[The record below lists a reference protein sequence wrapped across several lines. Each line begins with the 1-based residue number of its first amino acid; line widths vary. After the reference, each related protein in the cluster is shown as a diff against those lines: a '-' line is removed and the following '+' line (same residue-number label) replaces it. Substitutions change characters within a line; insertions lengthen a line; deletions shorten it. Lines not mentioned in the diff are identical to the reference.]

1 MAHNRSHPSPNL
13 HGNSCRHPRCR
24 TIDNSARQRLQRL
37 NMRRRPQRRPRLPQ
51 HHRSLRFLP
60 RQRRRRHRSSSTQI
74 SISRKSSRVLRIR
87 TTRLRLRTILE
98 PLFLAQR
105 LGSKR
110 KLATSI
116 LLRARSRAIFLP
128 GSREGNAHLVLLS
141 CVIWGELEY
150 LAGSSGSVYARVD
163 EAGVSEVEFRVL
175 LWHEYH
181 R

>member
-1 MAHNRSHPSPNL
+1 MAYNWSYPSSNL

-60 RQRRRRHRSSSTQI
+60 RQRRCSHRSSSTQI
-74 SISRKSSRVLRIR
+74 SIPCKSSRLLRVR
-87 TTRLRLRTILE
+87 TPRFRLRTILE

-105 LGSKR
+105 LGSKC

-128 GSREGNAHLVLLS
+128 GP
-141 CVIWGELEY
+141 
-150 LAGSSGSVYARVD
+150 
-163 EAGVSEVEFRVL
+163 
-175 LWHEYH
+175 
-181 R
+181 